1 MPCVSDMA
9 TYPNI
14 VFIRL
19 YLVLTYIE
27 SLISRVCDVFSYF
40 GMSINCR
47 NWVCKLRN
55 IFMIFAETEA
65 ISMPEG
71 F

>member
-1 MPCVSDMA
+1 MHCVSDMA

-19 YLVLTYIE
+19 YLVLAYIE
-27 SLISRVCDVFSYF
+27 SLISRVCEVFSYF

-47 NWVCKLRN
+47 SWVCKLHN
-55 IFMIFAETEA
+55 IFLIFAATEA
-65 ISMPEG
+65 ISMPKG